1 MLKTMRK
8 HAKYFYVLF
17 FIVILSFIFW
27 GVGPL
32 DKPTEATIAE
42 IGKEKISVEEY
53 WRTYDRARDFY
64 RQIYKG
70 QFNQEM
76 EEKLKLKETVLNG
89 LIEER
94 VLLGSAHEI
103 GLKVT
108 DQELQDAITSDSRF
122 VRDGGFKKDVYLKT
136 LQLNRLTPEAFENSV
151 RQQLAVQKMKM
162 LIWSSLDISVYD
174 TGNISLDDK
183 KFNEMKQILLSQKR
197 DKALKSYVESMKIR
211 LNVKVNKDLIS

>member
-32 DKPTEATIAE
+32 DKPTEITIAE
-42 IGKEKISVEEY
+42 VGKEKISAEEY
-53 WRTYDRARDFY
+53 WRTYERARDFY

-70 QFNQEM
+70 QFDQEM
-76 EEKLKLKETVLNG
+76 ENKLNLKETVLNG

-94 VLLGSAHEI
+94 VLLISAREM

-108 DQELQDAITSDSRF
+108 DEELQDAITSDSRF
-122 VRDGGFKKDVYLKT
+122 MRDGVFKKDVYLKT
-136 LQLNRLTPEAFENSV
+136 LQLNRLTPEVFENSV
-151 RQQLAVQKMKM
+151 RQQLTTQKMKR
-162 LIWSSLDISVYD
+162 LVWSSVDISVYD
-174 TGNISLDDK
+174 SVNISLDEK
-183 KFNEMKQILLSQKR
+183 KLNEMKQILLSQKR
-197 DKALKSYVESMKIR
+197 DKAMKSYVESMKLR

>member
-32 DKPTEATIAE
+32 GKPTEITVVE
-42 IGKEKISVEEY
+42 IGKEKISAEEY
-53 WRTYDRARDFY
+53 WRTYERARDFY

-70 QFNQEM
+70 QFTQEI
-76 EEKLKLKETVLNG
+76 EDSLKLKETVLNG

-94 VLLGSAHEI
+94 VLLASAREA

-108 DQELQDAITSDSRF
+108 DEELQEAITTDQRF
-122 VRDGGFKKDVYLKT
+122 IRDGVFKKDVYLKT
-136 LQLNRLTPEAFENSV
+136 LQLNRLTPEFFENSV
-151 RQQLAVQKMKM
+151 RQQLTIQKMKM
-162 LIWSSLDISVYD
+162 LIWSSVDVSIYDI
-174 TGNISLDDK
+174 GNLSRDEK
-183 KFNEMKQILLSQKR
+183 KLNEMRQILISQKR
-197 DKALKSYVESMKIR
+197 DKAIKSYIESMKLK